1 MGRTLDLR
9 ISLTPAPILLHPSH
23 HFLLLAPLPRYLY
36 LTTLAFPLLCADLPH
51 YLRQT
56 IATYVM
62 LGTIS
67 SLRLFKGAPDH
78 EKAGLELLVA
88 QHMRPV
94 DIAPGV
100 NSMCDYV
107 DHMCMDQQMR
117 WVAPGMP
124 GISVY
129 GLWWLSLSLLP
140 GSSRVIPT
148 STTCA
153 NAACMATFHQNCN
166 KHPSLAPRAGSDLCQ
181 QGEEGDRLWVL
192 TEGAVTALQHLAE
205 PIRLTAPCMIGDSV
219 VLADDLPA
227 FRARSFTI
235 RWGQASGCKV
245 SVCNEGES
253 INCSLSRSLAV

>member
-1 MGRTLDLR
+1 MRACGGGGVGRTLDLR

-100 NSMCDYV
+100 NRMCVCDC
-107 DHMCMDQQMR
+107 DDQDVR
-117 WVAPGMP
+117 RRVAPRRMSGRAL
-124 GISVY
+124 GD
-129 GLWWLSLSLLP
+129 SLLWLRLLLRESLLSCLALPDICHMRTLRLHTPVPLSPRRLRPVPAGRGGRPPVGADGGHGDGAAAP
-140 GSSRVIPT
+140 GR
-148 STTCA
+148 A
-153 NAACMATFHQNCN
+153 
-166 KHPSLAPRAGSDLCQ
+166 HP
-181 QGEEGDRLWVL
+181 
-192 TEGAVTALQHLAE
+192 
-205 PIRLTAPCMIGDSV
+205 
-219 VLADDLPA
+219 AD
-227 FRARSFTI
+227 
-235 RWGQASGCKV
+235 
-245 SVCNEGES
+245 
-253 INCSLSRSLAV
+253 RSLHDR